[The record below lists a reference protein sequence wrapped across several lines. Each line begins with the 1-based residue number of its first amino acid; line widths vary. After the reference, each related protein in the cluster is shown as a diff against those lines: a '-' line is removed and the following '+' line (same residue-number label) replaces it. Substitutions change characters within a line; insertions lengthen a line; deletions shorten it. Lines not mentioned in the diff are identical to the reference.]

1 MIIEFEKEV
10 CKYLNIP
17 SIPKKEWDG
26 EKKFVSAVGV
36 LNHIDGSQSY
46 AVVKYD
52 SETGKAKVNKTF
64 LDNIPWTEL
73 KKIFIVPQYMENVNL
88 EETDLD
94 SESKQSMKML
104 MQEAK
109 ELEDEKVDD
118 KIEMPKHDY
127 YFQNIHNDDEAR
139 AFIIAY
145 NKRKKIKGR
154 IPKDHQGLLMRLS
167 VIWMEEQQNA

>member
-26 EKKFVSAVGV
+26 QKKFTTGVGV
-36 LNHIDGSQSY
+36 LTHIDGSQSY
-46 AVVKYD
+46 AAVKYD
-52 SETGKAKVNKTF
+52 LETGKAKVKKTF
-64 LDNIPWTEL
+64 LNNIPWTEL
-73 KKIFIVPQYMENVNL
+73 TKVYVIPQYMENV
-88 EETDLD
+88 DLD
-94 SESKQSMKML
+94 ESDLDAESKQSMKLL

-109 ELEDEKVDD
+109 ELETEKQEE
-118 KIEMPKHDY
+118 KIEMPTHEY
-127 YFQNIHNDDEAR
+127 YFKNINNDEEAR

-167 VIWMEEQQNA
+167 VIWTEEQQNA